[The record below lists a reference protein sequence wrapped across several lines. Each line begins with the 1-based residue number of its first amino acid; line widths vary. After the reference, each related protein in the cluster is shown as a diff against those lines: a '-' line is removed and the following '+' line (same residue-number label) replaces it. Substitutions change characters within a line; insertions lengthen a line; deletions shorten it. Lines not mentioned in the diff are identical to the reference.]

1 MGEASPGLKASAIG
15 AFGVAALGSVMM
27 APALGIYANLGLM
40 SANSGITAPAVFLA
54 ALLCTLPTA
63 ISYALIAR
71 EIPSA
76 GSAYTWLSEAANPFV
91 GTWMGLLLVATY
103 LFCVVLQPIL
113 FGLFFNELLAFL
125 FNISTGYGTWMAG
138 VVVSTLIIAVL
149 AYPGIEIAAKS
160 SLMLT
165 IFEAVVVLALACTLL
180 GVLLSHGQL
189 NFQPYNPG
197 ASLHGNHGF
206 FGALIFGLLNF
217 VGFGVIATAAEETHS
232 PRSVIPWAMVLAC
245 VILGIFWAF
254 TSWGF
259 CLVLPAEAW
268 GQYVANGINPVAV
281 VARQYWRGGSLLV
294 IITAI
299 TAVLGVYLASVVGYA
314 RVTYAMARD
323 GTLPGVLAKLH
334 PQYRVPWNAQHLAF
348 ALALI
353 VAAIWGRWVGTYLSY
368 DWWGSAVVFFSMVS
382 NIFVSV
388 GCMVFFYRFR
398 RGSFSWLWHGLV
410 PVLGMITSMLPLY
423 YSFGPDL
430 WNAGWKKG
438 QSIIV
443 FSALVVLVS
452 AVYTIGLK
460 YMKPEALQRAD
471 SGVRGT

>member
-1 MGEASPGLKASAIG
+1 MSECSPGLKASALG
-15 AFGVAALGSVMM
+15 AFGAAALGSVMM
-27 APALGIYANLGLM
+27 APALGIYANLGLI
-40 SANSGITAPAVFLA
+40 SADSGIAAPAVFLV

-76 GSAYTWLSEAANPFV
+76 GSAYTWLSEAVNPFV
-91 GTWMGLLLVATY
+91 GTWMGLLLLATY
-103 LFCVVLQPIL
+103 LFCVILQPIL

-125 FNISTGYGTWMAG
+125 FNIPTGYGTWMAG
-138 VVVSTLIIAVL
+138 VLISTLIIALL

-165 IFEAVVVLALACTLL
+165 IFEAAVVLALSGTILM
-180 GVLLSHGQL
+180 VLLSHGQVNL
-189 NFQPYNPG
+189 KPFYPSQ
-197 ASLHGNHGF
+197 SLHGSQGF

-245 VILGIFWAF
+245 VLLGIFWAF

-259 CLVLPAEAW
+259 CLVLPADAW
-268 GQYVANGINPVAV
+268 AQYVAKGINPVAV
-281 VARQYWRGGSLLV
+281 VARQYWRGGSILV

-323 GTLPGVLAKLH
+323 GTLPGLLAKLH

-348 ALALI
+348 ALALV

-388 GCMVFFYRFR
+388 GCTVFFYRFR
-398 RGSFSWLWHGLV
+398 RDSFSWLWHGLV
-410 PVLGMITSMLPLY
+410 PVLGILASMLPLN

-438 QSIIV
+438 QSIIL
-443 FSALVVLVS
+443 FCVLVILIS
-452 AVYTIGLK
+452 VLYTVGLR
-460 YMKPEALQRAD
+460 YAKPEVLQRAAEET
-471 SGVRGT
+471 RRT